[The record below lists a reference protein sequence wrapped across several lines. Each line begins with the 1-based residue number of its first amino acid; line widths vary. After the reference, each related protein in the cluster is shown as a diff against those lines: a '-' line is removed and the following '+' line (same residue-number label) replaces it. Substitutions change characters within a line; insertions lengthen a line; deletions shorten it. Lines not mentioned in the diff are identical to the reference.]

1 MPFDGGHD
9 LDGSA
14 QNVEFTIDKIMPII
28 LWLKLHFTI
37 LITILNAHIVS
48 RH

>member
-1 MPFDGGHD
+1 MPYDGGHD

-14 QNVEFTIDKIMPII
+14 QNVEFTIDKMMPII

-37 LITILNAHIVS
+37 WVIIMKAHIVS